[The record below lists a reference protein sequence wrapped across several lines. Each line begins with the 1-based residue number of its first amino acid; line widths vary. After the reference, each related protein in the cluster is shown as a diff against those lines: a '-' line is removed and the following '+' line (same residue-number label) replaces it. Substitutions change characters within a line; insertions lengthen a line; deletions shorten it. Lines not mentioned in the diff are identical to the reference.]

1 METSIFSNSKLILDV
16 LRKLERRMKV
26 SEMSTEP
33 TARQMASKN
42 SWKLVVRGDSLP
54 CALEIFDAREL

>member
-1 METSIFSNSKLILDV
+1 MEMSIVSDSKLILDL

-26 SEMSTEP
+26 SEMSTEL

-42 SWKLVVRGDSLP
+42 SWKLVVRGDYVP
-54 CALEIFDAREL
+54 YVLEIFDAWEL